1 MIKLVTWRSKMTLAP
16 TTRMAALVLALAA
29 STSFATPGDPEATFP
44 TMRREDRPIV
54 AIYEFR
60 SGVTEVGARATTDLF
75 ITALVQSGQFRVV
88 ERSRLNEGVIK
99 EKQLGAQNLA
109 TGDIAQTQLAGARYL
124 FEGAVSEANASENQR
139 SSGVSIGGMEIGGGS
154 NKDVIAID
162 VRVLDAA
169 TGEILDV
176 VTVRRDVN
184 TKSSK
189 VSGVGS
195 LVGAVLAQ
203 RGGGL
208 PAIAPPDFHVEQQ
221 HKDSLDLA
229 LRSAIEEAVHTI
241 AGKFAH

>member
-1 MIKLVTWRSKMTLAP
+1 MKATLLL
-16 TTRMAALVLALAA
+16 RMAALGLALVGSVA
-29 STSFATPGDPEATFP
+29 SAVPGDPETTFP
-44 TMRREDRPIV
+44 TMRREDRPVV

-60 SGVTEVGARATTDLF
+60 SGVNEVGARATTDLF
-75 ITALVQSGQFRVV
+75 ITALVRSGQFRVV
-88 ERSRLNEGVIK
+88 ERSRLDEGVIK

-109 TGDIAQTQLAGARYL
+109 TGDVAQTQLAGARYL
-124 FEGAVSEANASENQR
+124 FEGAVTEANASENQR
-139 SSGVSIGGMEIGGGS
+139 ASGVSIGGMEIGGGS

-176 VTVRRDVN
+176 VTVRRDIN
-184 TKSSK
+184 TTSSK
-189 VSGVGS
+189 VAGVGN
-195 LVGAVLAQ
+195 LLAAVAGQ
-203 RGGGL
+203 RGRM
-208 PAIAPPDFHVEQQ
+208 PAIAPPDIHVEQQ